1 VNDFL
6 IKAVQDLGVS
16 TVLLLCLSL
25 VLYRLAQR
33 LMPMAASLVDAH
45 ISFVRSQSATN
56 ERLERLLENVV
67 SQVQSLD
74 ARLERLEERQK

>member
-1 VNDFL
+1 MNDFL

-45 ISFVRSQSATN
+45 ISFVRSQSDTN